1 MKISQTK
8 LVFLVFFGI
17 LLIDQF
23 IKLWIKTHMFIGE
36 EFHVFG
42 DWFLIHYTENEGMA
56 FGMSLGGTW
65 GKLALSLFRLIA
77 IGGLFWYIFKLIR
90 ENAPKGFIICLTLI
104 VAGATGNLLDSAF
117 YGLMF
122 NESFYQVA
130 TLFPPEGGYAPFLHG
145 RVVDMF
151 YFPIVSGYWPEW
163 IPIVGGSDYQFFRPV
178 FNIADSSITIGVI
191 ALLVFFRNI
200 AFKDSKKDEPEAE
213 SIAEA
218 NEE

>member
-1 MKISQTK
+1 MKISKTK

-23 IKLWIKTHMFIGE
+23 IKLWIKTHMFIGQ

-65 GKLALSLFRLIA
+65 GKLALSLFRMIA

-90 ENAPKGFIICLTLI
+90 ENASKGYIICLTLI
-104 VAGATGNLLDSAF
+104 VAGAAGNLLDSAF

-130 TLFPPEGGYAPFLHG
+130 TLFPSEGGYAPFLHG

-151 YFPIVSGYWPEW
+151 YFPIVSGYYPEW
-163 IPIVGGSDYQFFRPV
+163 IPFVGGSDYQFFRPV
-178 FNIADSSITIGVI
+178 FNIADSSITVGVI
-191 ALLVFFRNI
+191 AMLIFFRNI
-200 AFKDSKKDEPEAE
+200 AFKEEKKEEPEAE
-213 SIAEA
+213 TLAEA